1 VLEVAMALAQEAEIA
16 RLGPRRA
23 RTTARLG
30 RAPRSVWR
38 WLSAIIDLLQ
48 ASRRI
53 AAEGHHLAGLSDYHL
68 RDLGLSRTDLE
79 DASPPV
85 LWFR

>member
-1 VLEVAMALAQEAEIA
+1 MALAQEAEIA
-16 RLGPRRA
+16 ELGARRA

-48 ASRRI
+48 AWRRL
-53 AAEGHHLAGLSDYHL
+53 AAERRHLAGLNDYHL